1 MFQLSKLQ
9 QEVSECNIQSE
20 SYRVYFEEERRTNEM
35 LRNRIKQYEGQE
47 VEKDYMLWMPQV
59 DLTTIKKSLKTA
71 DSYILTSIIEY
82 LKLDTYELVKNL
94 SKVVNKWNAAE
105 TIAYRDG
112 AIGRNEALSK
122 LLSESNV
129 DKSFVNRIKGEVDYK
144 G

>member
-1 MFQLSKLQ
+1 
-9 QEVSECNIQSE
+9 
-20 SYRVYFEEERRTNEM
+20 
-35 LRNRIKQYEGQE
+35 
-47 VEKDYMLWMPQV
+47 MPKT
-59 DLTTIKKSLKTA
+59 DLTTIRNALKTA

-82 LKLDTYELVKNL
+82 LKVDTYELVKNL
-94 SKVVNKWNAAE
+94 AKVTNNGNAAE